1 MDPFD
6 PSGSGQILAAV
17 LTAAGVPIAGAIIA
31 AITQALKSIPG
42 LGGFVA
48 AQPVITTMIISAGL
62 IGYAVAAVG
71 VPLTL
76 VSFFGLVLAWLA
88 INGFSKATY
97 DTVSGKAP
105 LDGGPG

>member
-17 LTAAGVPIAGAIIA
+17 LTAAGVPIAGAILS

-42 LGGFVA
+42 LGPLVSS
-48 AQPVITTMIISAGL
+48 QPVVTGMILSAVL
-62 IGYAVAAVG
+62 VAYATVAVG
-71 VPLTL
+71 VAIDL
-76 VSFFGLVLAWLA
+76 VSGFGLFLAWLA

-105 LDGGPG
+105 LDGGSA

>member
-17 LTAAGVPIAGAIIA
+17 LTAAGVPIAGAILA
-31 AITQALKSIPG
+31 AITQALKAIPG
-42 LGGFVA
+42 LGSIVSS
-48 AQPVITTMIISAGL
+48 QPVVTNMILSAGL
-62 IGYAVAAVG
+62 VAYATAALAI
-71 VPLTL
+71 PIDA
-76 VSFFGLVLAWLA
+76 VSGFGLVLAWLA

-105 LDGGPG
+105 LA